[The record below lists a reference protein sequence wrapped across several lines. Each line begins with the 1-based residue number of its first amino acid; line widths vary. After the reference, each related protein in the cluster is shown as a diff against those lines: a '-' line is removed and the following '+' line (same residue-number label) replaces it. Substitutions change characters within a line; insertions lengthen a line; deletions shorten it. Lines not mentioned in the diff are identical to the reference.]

1 MSPSAVSR
9 DSSPSKPSSWRR
21 ASSRSSSFSSD
32 SRSTAMGSLPSVR
45 NSQRAPA
52 PACSI
57 GWPRTAGSTWI
68 HVPGGTGCR
77 SSWLPMARWQLAKR
91 LAAQHDEFDAVAV
104 GAQPAL
110 LGLVAGDLHGQGFRL
125 PGGRRVA
132 IQASAFQAMDQ
143 ARLTLGE
150 AGAIEG

>member
-1 MSPSAVSR
+1 
-9 DSSPSKPSSWRR
+9 
-21 ASSRSSSFSSD
+21 
-32 SRSTAMGSLPSVR
+32 
-45 NSQRAPA
+45 
-52 PACSI
+52 
-57 GWPRTAGSTWI
+57 
-68 HVPGGTGCR
+68 
-77 SSWLPMARWQLAKR
+77 MARWQLAKR

>member
-1 MSPSAVSR
+1 
-9 DSSPSKPSSWRR
+9 
-21 ASSRSSSFSSD
+21 
-32 SRSTAMGSLPSVR
+32 
-45 NSQRAPA
+45 
-52 PACSI
+52 
-57 GWPRTAGSTWI
+57 
-68 HVPGGTGCR
+68 
-77 SSWLPMARWQLAKR
+77 MARWQLAKQ

-143 ARLTLGE
+143 ARLTLGKRARSKVDSSPGVASRSTVP
-150 AGAIEG
+150 AGMSTPATRVGWFNTLRRPASAWASRSASSHWPSC